1 MDALPVAPSV
11 AVPIVTAPSLNA
23 TVPVGTP
30 VAGATGRTVAVSVT
44 ACPTVDGFGEDV
56 RLVVVDPRTKIFP
69 VTLKRLVWT
78 VLRPGPPTLGPLR
91 LKKLVPSPT
100 IACGM
105 AGWPMYPAGGT
116 DAAGSHWRNGP
127 MLVLARASV
136 KSQAGGAARQPWLFV
151 KLIVPAAD
159 ATNVWLPKGY
169 VAVYE
174 APGTRPPFTRMRRR
188 ANTISAAA
196 PSATVR
202 VAPPNAPSRAIPRS
216 ARKAPPPIPSIR
228 AVARL

>member
-78 VLRPGPPTLGPLR
+78 VLTPGPPTLGPLR

-100 IACGM
+100 NGCGRVPLEERPDVGVGESKREVTGRGGGE
-105 AGWPMYPAGGT
+105 AALVVREIDRAGG
-116 DAAGSHWRNGP
+116 
-127 MLVLARASV
+127 
-136 KSQAGGAARQPWLFV
+136 
-151 KLIVPAAD
+151 
-159 ATNVWLPKGY
+159 
-169 VAVYE
+169 
-174 APGTRPPFTRMRRR
+174 
-188 ANTISAAA
+188 
-196 PSATVR
+196 
-202 VAPPNAPSRAIPRS
+202 
-216 ARKAPPPIPSIR
+216 
-228 AVARL
+228 